1 MRLSDLPIIEF
12 LFFAIG
18 ALAVIVANRKLKK
31 RRTREIVDIRASRRV
46 YRMSHLCCFGLVL
59 ERLQECSE
67 FRAQPKITRRKR
79 TQEP

>member
-31 RRTREIVDIRASRRV
+31 EEHEKLWIYVLLGGSIVCLISA
-46 YRMSHLCCFGLVL
+46 VL
-59 ERLQECSE
+59 AW
-67 FRAQPKITRRKR
+67 F
-79 TQEP
+79 